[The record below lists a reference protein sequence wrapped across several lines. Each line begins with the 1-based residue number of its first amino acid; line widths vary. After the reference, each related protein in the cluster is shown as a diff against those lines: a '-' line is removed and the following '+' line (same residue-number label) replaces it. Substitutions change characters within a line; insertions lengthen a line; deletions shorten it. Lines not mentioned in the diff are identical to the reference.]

1 MSIFLDE
8 VKPLKHYS
16 GNFYYP
22 IDMENRMKNSI
33 IYLLT
38 PNIDSSIK
46 VMNHKFTD
54 LNKNLFKSYFVE
66 KNIQFIINRTN
77 EGSGIELNG
86 ESINNTGIY
95 SLLSENLSLFHTNTE
110 LNEEKFINNLSDTN
124 YSIFFPDFVD
134 EVLTEDTMNTK
145 YGKYNLSNEFRKLLY
160 NQRMKN
166 QKDILILYNEI
177 KSKVPYIKFTY
188 VDPSLYQMKN
198 VFYDWSFYTES
209 YFKNNRY
216 ISNKGLDLFFGF
228 IDRFVS
234 DKRFGNY
241 NKRTLVIP
249 VDDWVK
255 VSNTKDILD
264 FRTSINPISM
274 IYRSMKYVP
283 EMFNNWKDILLVFIT
298 NNSFFTMELDPDGYK
313 GNIPKFINLIKQMEL
328 NDSNNVENIVG
339 DSKKAIL
346 QQLADNISKSG
357 IQLDNLSGGT
367 SELSKEELEEK
378 DLLNNAKTTDD
389 IEIKK
394 AALVNKLNKIAD
406 QSISTKDA
414 LEKLNSKDSG
424 SEKDMEDLKD
434 ILIDIESE
442 EGVNMNAARSNRYL
456 KMQKEILTKEVS
468 GRTVKE
474 LLDSFKE
481 NSSLEE
487 ESIPIDSIDDSW
499 KHIKF
504 QNFNKQYTNYMD
516 ADITY
521 VFMHFNTVTHPLNV
535 LDIKNEDTS
544 TSEDYKT
551 TWTCKYEDAESGKRF
566 NIVVDIPN
574 LIGNRFMKLR
584 GNEKILQGQW
594 MLLPIS
600 KTDEDTVQMVSNYNK
615 IFVRRKSPNGLSKSS
630 AIVNRLTKA
639 LSKYDG
645 KEMKVSFG
653 SNKKVCEKYEL
664 PIEFIDLASIF
675 SKIEFKNGSY
685 ISFNLDELRDIEF
698 DRNLLPDEDKKLPLK
713 ELNKKYIGIYV
724 KKVNNNKL
732 RFPENGDWSIAASIL
747 STINMMAK
755 DFNDYYKVTSASKR
769 LMYSEASILNTTIPV
784 IVVLSYAIG
793 LQRVLDRLKII
804 YHVSEKRPTIYSDDY
819 VFKFSDAYLSID
831 LGEQLGHENNNL
843 ISRMG
848 LQLLLN
854 GLSSCDIQSHSI
866 KEINSKDMWLDI
878 LDDFGGRIKADGLDN
893 FYDLMFDPITKDV
906 CHILKIPDNYID
918 GLIYANNLLIDN
930 KYISHNDIRGN
941 RLRINEIIVGHL
953 YLVLSKE
960 FGSYRNMVKRNKG
973 QSIFEVKRSA
983 VIDSILNHDQTSSD
997 LSSLTP
1003 LLEAEM
1009 AAQTTWKG
1017 LSGMN
1022 SDRAF
1027 SADKR
1032 LYDKSMLGVVGM
1044 STGFAGTVGINR
1056 HMTIDA
1062 GVINKRGFISSK
1074 KPKDLSTTN
1083 AFTIMEAVSP
1093 YAINHNDPFRTA
1105 MAFTQTAKHQM
1116 LVQKSMPNLVTT
1128 GADEA
1133 LPYITSN
1140 KFSYKFKGKHG
1151 VVKELTDEYMIIEDQ
1166 NGNKEFVDL
1175 RETIRKNS
1183 DGGFYVTTKL
1193 DPVFKKG
1200 DKLKYNDIVAY
1211 DKKSYSNAIGHQGDP
1226 QKLSYNIGT
1235 LAKVAIMNT
1244 DMGYEDSCVVD
1255 DSISEAL
1262 TTEFCVQKEI
1272 NLPKTANI
1280 YNIVKIGQEIQEGDP
1295 LLIFQETFEDDEDAN
1310 ELMLSLSSDND
1321 ELSDLARKQVR
1332 AKISGVIQDIK
1343 VFRTCELEQLS
1354 PTLLKFVKDYESRIN
1369 KLKKVMKK
1377 NNINKEY
1384 ELEPTYKLAQEG
1396 KLKSVDGIRIEFYIK
1411 ERDKFGIGD
1420 KLVFDQALKGV
1431 NSFIIPKGKEG
1442 YTDYRKNEHVNAFL
1456 TISGVMGRMV
1466 ASTQLL
1472 GFSNKLLIE
1481 LTRQCQEELGIEWR
1495 ALQDIL
1501 KS

>member
-16 GNFYYP
+16 GSFYYP

-33 IYLLT
+33 VYLLT
-38 PNIDSSIK
+38 PNRESSIN
-46 VMNHKFTD
+46 VMNHKFTA
-54 LNKNLFKSYFVE
+54 LNKTLFKSYFVE

-86 ESINNTGIY
+86 EVIQNSGIY
-95 SLLSENLSLFHTNTE
+95 SILSENLSLFHTGTE
-110 LNEEKFINNLSDTN
+110 LTENKFINNLTDTN
-124 YSIFFPDFVD
+124 YSIIFPDYVD
-134 EVLTEDTMNTK
+134 EVLNEDTMTSK

-166 QKDILILYNEI
+166 QKDILVLYNDI
-177 KSKVPYIKFTY
+177 KDKVPYIRFTY

-209 YFKNNRY
+209 YFKNSHY

-249 VDDWVK
+249 VDDWVTA
-255 VSNTKDILD
+255 SGTKDILD
-264 FRTSINPISM
+264 YKTSVNPISM
-274 IYRSMKYVP
+274 IYRSMKFIP
-283 EMFNNWKDILLVFIT
+283 EMFANWRDVLLVFLT
-298 NNSFFTMELDPDGYK
+298 KDSFFTMELNPDGYK
-313 GNIPKFINLIKQMEL
+313 GDIPKFINLIKQMEL
-328 NDSNNVENIVG
+328 KNTNNVESIVG

-346 QQLADNISKSG
+346 QQLADNISNSG
-357 IQLDNLSGGT
+357 IKLDNLSGGT
-367 SELSKEELEEK
+367 STLSKEELEEK
-378 DLLNNAKTTDD
+378 DLLNVANANTSGD

-406 QSISTKDA
+406 KSLTTQDA
-414 LEKLNSKDSG
+414 LNKLSAENNDDDK
-424 SEKDMEDLKD
+424 EMEDLKE
-434 ILIDIESE
+434 ILLDIESE
-442 EGVNMNAARSNRYL
+442 EGVNMNAVRSNRYY
-456 KMQKEILTKEVS
+456 KTQKEILNKKVS
-468 GRTVKE
+468 GKSVKE

-481 NSSLEE
+481 NSTLKEQE
-487 ESIPIDSIDDSW
+487 IPIDSIDDQW

-504 QNFNKQYTNYMD
+504 QSFNEEYLKYMD
-516 ADITY
+516 ADI
-521 VFMHFNTVTHPLNV
+521 VSIFMHFNKVTHPLNV
-535 LDIKNEDTS
+535 LDINNEDTS
-544 TSEDYKT
+544 TSEDYKY

-566 NIVVDIPN
+566 NIIVDIPK

-630 AIVNRLTKA
+630 ATVNKLTKA
-639 LSKYDG
+639 LSKYTG

-653 SNKKVCEKYEL
+653 SNKKVCDKYEL

-675 SKIEFKNGSY
+675 SKIEFKDGSY
-685 ISFNLDELRDIEF
+685 VSFNIDELKDIEF
-698 DRNLLPDEDKKLPLK
+698 DRNALRPEDKKLPLA
-713 ELNKKYIGIYV
+713 ELNKKYIGFYV
-724 KKVNNNKL
+724 TKDKL
-732 RFPENGDWSIAASIL
+732 RLPYDNYWLVADSIVSL
-747 STINMMAK
+747 LTEKVK
-755 DFNDYYKVTSASKR
+755 DFSDFYKSVSASKR

-784 IVVLSYAIG
+784 IVIISYAIG
-793 LQRVLDRLKII
+793 LQRVLDRMGINYHI
-804 YHVSEKRPTIYSDDY
+804 YEKRPPVNYPFS
-819 VFKFSDAYLSID
+819 FKFSDAYLCID
-831 LGEQLGHENNNL
+831 EGEQLGDKNNN
-843 ISRMG
+843 IINSMG

-854 GLSSCDIQSHSI
+854 GLSSCDIASHSI

-906 CHILKIPDNYID
+906 CNILKIPDNYID

-960 FGSYRNMVKRNKG
+960 FGAYRNMVKRNKG
-973 QSIFEVKRSA
+973 QSTFEVKRSA

-1056 HMTIDA
+1056 HMTINA
-1062 GVINKRGFISSK
+1062 GVLNKRGFTAST
-1074 KPKDLSTTN
+1074 KPKDLDTTS
-1083 AFTIMEAVSP
+1083 AFTIMEAMSP

-1133 LPYITSN
+1133 LPYMTSN
-1140 KFSYKFKGKHG
+1140 KFSYKFKGQRG
-1151 VVKELTDEYMIIEDQ
+1151 VVKEVTDEYMIIEDQ
-1166 NGNKEFVDL
+1166 DGKKEFVDL

-1200 DKLKYNDIVAY
+1200 DKLKFNDIVAY
-1211 DKKSYSNAIGHQGDP
+1211 DKKSYSNAIGSKGDP

-1272 NLPKTANI
+1272 NLPRTANI
-1280 YNIVKIGQEIQEGDP
+1280 YNVVKIGQEIQEGDP

-1354 PTLLKFVKDYESRIN
+1354 PTLLKFVKDYENRIN

-1377 NNINKEY
+1377 NNINQEY

-1431 NSFIIPKGKEG
+1431 NSYIIPKGKEG
-1442 YTDYRKNEHVNAFL
+1442 YTDYRKNEHINAFL

-1466 ASTQLL
+1466 ASTKLL

-1481 LTRQCQEELGIEWR
+1481 LTRQCQDELGIEWKP
-1495 ALQDIL
+1495 LQDIL
-1501 KS
+1501 RSKD